1 MVKGIIESVSIM
13 EKKVAKAMPAVD
25 ESETCR
31 SAFAPDPAF
40 QIFDERGNACVLCVC
55 VVAGA
60 SHGSW
65 SLQTRRRVGLNV
77 LFG

>member
-1 MVKGIIESVSIM
+1 M
-13 EKKVAKAMPAVD
+13 EKKVAEAMPAVD

-40 QIFDERGNACVLCVC
+40 RIFDENGNTCVWWRVLHM
-55 VVAGA
+55 ALG
-60 SHGSW
+60 